1 METLRATSLPKP
13 TKNESF
19 TLQKHNNMKN
29 KLYTLITGL
38 LMAACATSYG
48 QEIVSEFTSTSNSL
62 ECDIAQAKDGSL
74 IVCSDYGDQD
84 YLVYKLSPDCMVLD
98 SITIPGTDDYEEQ
111 FLEIPTMPDHY
122 LAIFWQS
129 RYGQLQIKFILFNAD
144 LMVIGETST
153 SFQTSYQWSH
163 SPTPFLLS
171 PDETILFRYSDLSGE
186 TPVSH
191 VVRFTIDGVLLD
203 NIVLAEGLRSA
214 FLSIFTEQPLTYN
227 CLGNRVENDTIHRIN
242 YILDNDFNLIDSLE
256 YATVGSGIT
265 FTDGLGQLIPFTQP
279 GPASHLM
286 HTSLN
291 SSGRL
296 ATSFIKYDI
305 EGNPLAYHIF
315 TEQPQANYRAPI
327 TKDQDCIY
335 SSYGF
340 YTQFGVSQHLLRFD
354 DNLNTVWDFPIPC
367 PNSQQ
372 NIIRSIKVL
381 RNGDIAVGTTRYNSP
396 NTSILELFIIRDNV
410 PSNITEAPNT
420 SKPYALFPN
429 PVKDRLTLHF
439 DEGHEPESVELYDLA
454 GSLVAKH
461 SKAMESIDMSAMPAG
476 VYMLCVTFKD
486 GERRLEKIIKE

>member
-1 METLRATSLPKP
+1 
-13 TKNESF
+13 
-19 TLQKHNNMKN
+19 MKT
-29 KLYTLITGL
+29 KLYALIAGL

-48 QEIVSEFTSTSNSL
+48 QEIVSEFTSTSNSW

-144 LMVIGETST
+144 LILINETST
-153 SFQTSYQWSH
+153 SFQTSYQWAH
-163 SPTPFLLS
+163 SATPILLS
-171 PDETILFRYSDLSGE
+171 PDETIFFRYSDLSGE
-186 TPVSH
+186 TPVSY

-203 NIVLAEGLRSA
+203 NIVLAEGLHSA

-256 YATVGSGIT
+256 YATVGPGIT
-265 FTDGLGQLIPFTQP
+265 FTDGIGQLIPFTQP

-291 SSGRL
+291 SSGRW

-315 TEQPQANYRAPI
+315 TEHPQANYHTPI
-327 TKDQDCIY
+327 IKDQDCIY
-335 SSYGF
+335 SFYSF

-354 DNLNTVWDFPIPC
+354 DNLNTIWDFPIPC

-410 PSNITEAPNT
+410 PSNITEAPNK
-420 SKPYALFPN
+420 SKPYSFFPN
-429 PVKDRLTLHF
+429 PVKDQLSFRF
-439 DEGHEPESVELYDLA
+439 DDGTKPESVELYNLA
-454 GSLVAKH
+454 GSLVAKQC
-461 SKAMESIDMSAMPAG
+461 KGLETIDMSAMSSG
-476 VYMLCVTFKD
+476 VYVLRVTMKD
-486 GERRLEKIIKE
+486 GTHYHEKIAKE